1 MKEIIY
7 FGDDVFL
14 HDFSDNIDIYHAK
27 DPMRPLENARNAIK
41 EAIENPIES
50 KKLGE
55 LITNASEISI
65 CFDDISVPLP
75 PMKKDVRALAAEVIV
90 EKLTDIGVKKENIR
104 FTCATGLHRKCTPRE
119 LKHMLGKK
127 IYTAFKSQIYN
138 NDVSKKDNHVSLGKL
153 TTGEEIRMNK
163 LAVEAD
169 LIIYLNITFTPL
181 NGGWKSIIVGLGD
194 FTTIIPHHSPEIL
207 KEGAFMDPANSRLH
221 EMIWE
226 MGRMIKDKLTI
237 FTVEMVL
244 NTRFYTGIFEKIYQ
258 PLKSPDSKVP
268 LWRKIALR
276 FLKFMPHTFK
286 AFVRKRLKAG
296 YELIGVFAG
305 EIEKA
310 HEKALSLLHE
320 QLVVPIKHQYDVII
334 YGVPN
339 VSPYNIGSSLNPLL
353 LHALVSGYLYNMY
366 IGKPPL
372 KKEGLI
378 IISNPANEKF
388 DKKQH
393 PSYYDFYEN
402 VLRQKPDIF
411 NLKTIEQEYLHDKK
425 YLKLYKENFAYHGTH
440 APIIYYW
447 GVLGLLNV
455 SKIIVAGAKNQKVIT
470 TLGYQA
476 TKNLDEAI
484 KLAKKMKGN
493 DCSMAYFCIPP
504 IFIAKTE

>member
-1 MKEIIY
+1 
-7 FGDDVFL
+7 
-14 HDFSDNIDIYHAK
+14 
-27 DPMRPLENARNAIK
+27 
-41 EAIENPIES
+41 
-50 KKLGE
+50 
-55 LITNASEISI
+55 
-65 CFDDISVPLP
+65 
-75 PMKKDVRALAAEVIV
+75 
-90 EKLTDIGVKKENIR
+90 
-104 FTCATGLHRKCTPRE
+104 
-119 LKHMLGKK
+119 
-127 IYTAFKSQIYN
+127 
-138 NDVSKKDNHVSLGKL
+138 
-153 TTGEEIRMNK
+153 
-163 LAVEAD
+163 
-169 LIIYLNITFTPL
+169 
-181 NGGWKSIIVGLGD
+181 
-194 FTTIIPHHSPEIL
+194 
-207 KEGAFMDPANSRLH
+207 NSRLH

-258 PLKSPDSKVP
+258 PLKAPDSKVP